1 VRESKLEIRKKRPT
15 LGAFLFCAELA
26 MISLVQQM
34 RGANRLG
41 LCGLSEGD
49 PESVAITNDEF
60 THIVE
65 SIVKVFDDMNL
76 VFKVSV
82 QVIDVVRRYVEVDLA
97 TVFGARF
104 PAYIEHQFAVSKRQ
118 LRPVDFAIL
127 LVLSN

>member
-1 VRESKLEIRKKRPT
+1 MFISTAARLAPVDTQPVRANMRNIHT
-15 LGAFLFCAELA
+15 VLFNHDQ
-26 MISLVQQM
+26 IFSHV
-34 RGANRLG
+34 RLPR
-41 LCGLSEGD
+41 LPEGN

-65 SIVKVFDDMNL
+65 CIVKAFDDLDL

-97 TVFGARF
+97 TVIGARF
-104 PAYIEHQFAVSKRQ
+104 PAYIEHQFAVSKGQ
-118 LRPVDFAIL
+118 LRPVDFAVL

>member
-1 VRESKLEIRKKRPT
+1 
-15 LGAFLFCAELA
+15 

-65 SIVKVFDDMNL
+65 SIVKVFDDLNL
-76 VFKVSV
+76 VFKASV
-82 QVIDVVRRYVEVDLA
+82 HVIDVVRRYVEIGLA

-104 PAYIEHQFAVSKRQ
+104 PTYVEHQFAVSKRQ

-127 LVLSN
+127 FVLSN